1 MCLYLF
7 QVKSYLTNSGIQDV
21 EGIRGVKQML
31 RDVFKE
37 EDRDHNGYIQ
47 YDEFSGRKHYEL

>member
-1 MCLYLF
+1 
-7 QVKSYLTNSGIQDV
+7 
-21 EGIRGVKQML
+21 ML